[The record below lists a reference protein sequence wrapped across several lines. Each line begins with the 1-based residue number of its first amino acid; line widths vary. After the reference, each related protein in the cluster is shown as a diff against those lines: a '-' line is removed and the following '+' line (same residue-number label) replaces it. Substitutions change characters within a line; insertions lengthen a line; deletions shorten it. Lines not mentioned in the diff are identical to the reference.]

1 MKASETLIL
10 EELHDAYMHCRSEK
24 LDLYEVGMEEDV
36 HEYENE
42 KGDTIDYVIDVIWGV
57 DDDIQ

>member
-42 KGDTIDYVIDVIWGV
+42 KGDTIDYVIDVI
-57 DDDIQ
+57 